1 MYVLPATIVDQ
12 YSLKV
17 ASHFLLTFTLY
28 ISYKGNSGFA
38 PASRTVCFGFDL
50 LRLAAKTK
58 MKVIILSH
66 QPYCRLLIIED
77 PDQFYV
83 QIEIHDSANEYA
95 AMYALT
101 IMIWTI
107 IHCWQRWQCK
117 WETSIWWA
125 RDADWNQYSYNCM
138 KIVVS
143 LHKIWPKQF
152 KCFISYVDIFYNN
165 QSDILCL

>member
-1 MYVLPATIVDQ
+1 MQLGNTETMHMWENPE
-12 YSLKV
+12 YSTGNVCEADIYIFQGTSEQFKV
-17 ASHFLLTFTLY
+17 STQFEGCVSLSTNFY

-58 MKVIILSH
+58 TKVIILSH

-83 QIEIHDSANEYA
+83 QIEIHDSANEHA

-107 IHCWQRWQCK
+107 IHC
-117 WETSIWWA
+117 
-125 RDADWNQYSYNCM
+125 
-138 KIVVS
+138 
-143 LHKIWPKQF
+143 
-152 KCFISYVDIFYNN
+152 
-165 QSDILCL
+165 